1 MTNVYSVKLDS
12 VTPFKIK
19 LMDNSKTECPLVK
32 SNFNSLSQRYFRID
46 TNHDETT
53 SEAGIPDE
61 NKAIKDAYGFYPDR
75 FNDMKYM
82 LVSKND
88 YKRIHEGNYS
98 VLVEHLDVST
108 GTTIP
113 PMSFDT
119 FVKNVLKIDINAIQ
133 QTDPVPVGPVPGP
146 TFPILDVCDA
156 GGGDNPTKSFYQY
169 LKLYDIHDMSSIF
182 PDGRSSISF
191 HIDSATSDDSLSTV
205 PNICREKYQK
215 MFCIQKLEIP
225 DTPQF
230 NDPNYKQFS
239 FLYFGD
245 LMIVKHYNAALGIIN
260 PAAPPADPLMITNG
274 FENFAPFYK
283 YFCVN
288 TLVITGPPNSVKLV
302 ALIKCSI
309 IAMNI
314 FWQTLLSYIHIYVKL
329 HDSIH
334 SDNVIEALRH
344 WVFVG
349 INYKDTPSFTG
360 KFIQLIPNDP
370 TNVTYISYW
379 FLHMHHY
386 SGLLPAPPDYQCL
399 NVTNSSVQEFDVIQ
413 GECAHLINSVYTHCG
428 QFHKAVPRSKK
439 FEKLNL
445 FKAILEAFPLQPGN
459 TDITHAYNKIIIGI
473 GEILK
478 FSGDM
483 SHKTASLMY
492 KNVFSGL
499 KFKMFTPC
507 VTTIDRPLFLSFFM
521 DNIPGIIVNPNS
533 AVLELSGITNTY
545 GYTVPS
551 LRSLNKTLVSFYLP
565 VLEMDIF
572 NLILKY
578 IKSVNDYIALLNSLY
593 DPKYDLF
600 FLKEYKY
607 RTKRDEIAN
616 HLVNCIYQYLTYLTM
631 FNLSLYSS
639 RMDDLMILNDDLG
652 TPFVMNPADIDASVI
667 NYHNRYVAGNRI
679 NHAWFAYYYSKR
691 EFKEI
696 IEARTSDIR
705 FIGLTTI
712 VGHEIINLFLKPQPS
727 ITITNTTNA
736 PVSVVEL
743 SVLLTTF
750 DYPNVFVIKP
760 EFYAPAPPGPDP
772 RQIALNQNAKKL
784 LNFYKQ
790 IVENRKPS
798 HNIDI
803 NYLSEIEREF
813 FEKMD
818 LRQELGGLEVAGGAF
833 PANLDAA
840 TIFELDT
847 FYKKYLLL
855 DGCTFDDSL
864 LSLCILFK
872 KMKSILDNEY
882 KYTNLFQPLAV
893 NPNDRLR
900 INSEY
905 DNLFLYNYVYATQYI
920 ELTLLGDT
928 GTNQNYVSLFNNIV
942 NVGNSTT
949 HANPTEHGNCL
960 NSVFIVKKFVINKLF
975 NGNAS
980 EIYRDLA
987 GNVLEGYYLF
997 PVLDFHNLLK
1007 TADLT
1012 KFLQKKTDSVISDK
1026 NLFYDKETISVSILL
1041 DILNNFI
1048 DYITMYNNLFQLFI
1062 TVMGPI
1068 PDADIEQIFK
1078 GVQCKFVIYFALL
1091 LFNVKCKYK
1100 HVKDIHRLF
1109 KHIDKIKFV
1118 RGVLHSPQ
1126 DPAAPQRGRPHSTT
1140 FYDPNQIYDVENSV
1154 LDPRDGTGL
1163 INNADVNVVPAPVGG
1178 PVLYNIRIDDEQD
1191 IEIIGLFTEDPLY
1204 AENANKYNFTRIKAL
1219 YYISSTHIRNSYKE
1233 LKKLLEVFFLNYGLL
1248 YDNFYQDI
1256 VFL

>member
-1 MTNVYSVKLDS
+1 MTNVYSVKLEK
-12 VTPFKIK
+12 VAPFKVK
-19 LMDNSKTECPLVK
+19 LMDNSNTECPLVK

-53 SEAGIPDE
+53 SDSGIPDE
-61 NKAIKDAYGFYPDR
+61 NKAIKDAYAFYPDR

-82 LVSKND
+82 LVSKSD

-98 VLVEHLDVST
+98 VLVEHLDLST
-108 GTTIP
+108 GTTMP

-133 QTDPVPVGPVPGP
+133 ETDSVLGGP
-146 TFPILDVCDA
+146 TYPILDVCDA

-205 PNICREKYQK
+205 PNICNEKHQK
-215 MFCIQKLEIP
+215 MFCIQKLQIP
-225 DTPQF
+225 DTVEF
-230 NDPNYKQFS
+230 NDVNYKQFS

-245 LMIVKHYNAALGIIN
+245 LMIVKHYNAELQLLNGATGVLIV
-260 PAAPPADPLMITNG
+260 TNG

-288 TLVITGPPNSVKLV
+288 NAVITGPPNSVKLV

-370 TNVTYISYW
+370 TNVTYIAYW
-379 FLHMHHY
+379 FLLRHHH
-386 SGLLPAPPDYQCL
+386 SGVLPGPPNYQCL

-492 KNVFSGL
+492 KNVFSGI

-607 RTKRDEIAN
+607 RTKRVEIAN

-639 RMDDLMILNDDLG
+639 TMNNADILNDDTG
-652 TPFVMNPADIDASVI
+652 VAFPMNPADVDASVM
-667 NYHNRYVAGNRI
+667 NYYTRYVAGNRI
-679 NHAWFAYYYSKR
+679 NYAWFAYYYSKR

-696 IEARTSDIR
+696 IEANIRDIR

-712 VGHEIINLFLKPQPS
+712 VGHEIINLFLKPQPF

-743 SVLLTTF
+743 STLLTTF

-760 EFYAPAPPGPDP
+760 EFYAPAAGAPDP
-772 RQIALNQNAKKL
+772 REAALNQNAKML

-798 HNIDI
+798 HNLDI
-803 NYLSEIEREF
+803 HYLSEIEREF

-818 LRQELGGLEVAGGAF
+818 LRQELGGLEVGPPAF
-833 PANLDAA
+833 PPPPAPAVPPLAPFAIDNRV
-840 TIFELDT
+840 TFELDT

-893 NPNDRLR
+893 NPDDRLR

-928 GTNQNYVSLFNNIV
+928 GPNQNYVSLFNNIV

-975 NGNAS
+975 NGNVS

-1048 DYITMYNNLFQLFI
+1048 DYITMYNNLFHLF
-1062 TVMGPI
+1062 TSVMGPT

-1078 GVQCKFVIYFALL
+1078 GLQCKFVIYFALL

-1100 HVKDIHRLF
+1100 HVKDIHNLF
-1109 KHIDKIKFV
+1109 KHFDKIKFV

-1126 DPAAPQRGRPHSTT
+1126 DPAAPQRGRPNSTT
-1140 FYDPNQIYDVENSV
+1140 FYNPNQIYDVENSSV
-1154 LDPRDGTGL
+1154 DPGHGTGT
-1163 INNADVNVVPAPVGG
+1163 INGAPVVGPVGGG
-1178 PVLYNIRIDDEQD
+1178 PVLYNIQIGDDQD

-1204 AENANKYNFTRIKAL
+1204 AENANKYNFTRIKGL

-1233 LKKLLEVFFLNYGLL
+1233 IK
-1248 YDNFYQDI
+1248 
-1256 VFL
+1256 